1 VPDSPSQEI
10 AVGLNRTV
18 SITLTAV
25 ALAVLP
31 AVVASAATAP
41 ATTKAVMYASP
52 VTLTSGFF
60 ADPNSV
66 PAAWVKAHPGDA
78 RAARIQASIGSKPI
92 ATWFG
97 SWSNPVGTAVGALVG
112 RADNA
117 DKLPVLVAYNL
128 PGRDACGGHSSGGA
142 GSAAV
147 YRTWIAAFASA
158 IGSRPAVVVLEPDAF
173 GDYECMSAAAIA
185 ERNALLTFATQ
196 QFRDRAPNTWAYL
209 DAGNAGWI
217 AADVMAGRLH
227 AAGLANVH
235 GFAVNVSN
243 YYWISQSAT
252 YATAVNSNLAPR
264 GYTRPFVVDTSR
276 NGNGPNGQWCNPP
289 GRKLGQPARVGGGA
303 EMLLWIKTPGASDG
317 LCGIAPTTP
326 AGTFTPEI
334 AVRLI
339 EGT

>member
-1 VPDSPSQEI
+1 
-10 AVGLNRTV
+10 VGLHRTV
-18 SITLTAV
+18 PVAVAVAAV

-31 AVVASAATAP
+31 AVVASAAAVPDTA
-41 ATTKAVMYASP
+41 KAVTYASP
-52 VTLTSGFF
+52 VDLTSGFF
-60 ADPNSV
+60 ADPDSV
-66 PAAWVKAHPGDA
+66 PAAWVRAHPTDA

-92 ATWFG
+92 AKWFG
-97 SWSNPVGTAVGALVG
+97 SWADPVGTAVGAFVG

-142 GSAAV
+142 GSAAA
-147 YRTWIAAFASA
+147 YRTWIAAFASS
-158 IGSRPAVVVLEPDAF
+158 IGARPAVVVIEPDAF
-173 GDYECMSAAAIA
+173 GDYDCMTAAAIA
-185 ERNALLTFATQ
+185 ERNGLLTFATQ

-217 AADVMAGRLH
+217 DAGVMAERLH

-252 YATAVNSNLAPR
+252 YAAQVNSRLSAR
-264 GYTRPFVVDTSR
+264 GYTKPFVVDTSR
-276 NGNGPNGQWCNPP
+276 NGNGHNGQWCNPP

-303 EMLLWIKTPGASDG
+303 ELLLWIKTPGASDG

-334 AVRLI
+334 ALRLI
-339 EGT
+339 EGR